1 MRAGEEAN
9 VCQFGGKTFLL
20 IPHAALDQ
28 GGEVVELILAVE
40 PEFLFIRIDLIVFKL
55 LLPVLVRVLIRVI
68 IRVIVRVLIRV
79 LIRILICILVRVPV
93 CVLVCVLVCVS
104 SMAGSTVCTSP
115 FFNDGVAGA
124 AAFFIFLLQ
133 PCPAAGLALGMSVEL
148 RV

>member
-93 CVLVCVLVCVS
+93 CVLVCVLVRVLLRVLVLFFLLILVPVPLVLFIIFLRLC
-104 SMAGSTVCTSP
+104 CTFVKTLEGKENLVP
-115 FFNDGVAGA
+115 FF
-124 AAFFIFLLQ
+124 
-133 PCPAAGLALGMSVEL
+133 PH
-148 RV
+148 